1 MEGKYMEINF
11 KFQVMYAWSSVQ
23 AVIDQ
28 SKLEDRINR
37 FIDLKKTKMVIIAT
51 KETGWNIFS
60 PFSQVKLLTW
70 FLLLM
75 QGEVAVR
82 VL

>member
-51 KETGWNIFS
+51 KETG
-60 PFSQVKLLTW
+60 
-70 FLLLM
+70 
-75 QGEVAVR
+75 
-82 VL
+82 